1 MREIDRC
8 IRECER
14 FIDRSE
20 STENIKGARQIVD
33 EVYGAMSNVPNI
45 KHGLRKF
52 QMRTSF
58 SNPYSDTD
66 AAHDIRVLAGK
77 LRARRD
83 EIDHEERMARLNA
96 AQRGATV
103 IIQDVGNSS
112 SIATATSSVTLS
124 QTIEA
129 LDRCEITE
137 DELRDIKAA
146 ISELEAAKGKSPETV
161 LDKTSKLLDLV
172 KKAAD
177 TAKAVAPYA
186 AMALQAL
193 V

>member
-14 FIDRSE
+14 FIERVERSD
-20 STENIKGARQIVD
+20 SIRGARQIVD
-33 EVYGAMSNVPNI
+33 EVYGAMSHVPNI
-45 KHGLRKF
+45 KRGMRKF
-52 QMRTSF
+52 QMSTDF
-58 SNPYSDTD
+58 SAPYSDAD

-77 LRARRD
+77 LRAHRD
-83 EIDHEERMARLNA
+83 DIDREERIAKLNA

-112 SIATATSSVTLS
+112 SVATATSSVTLS
-124 QTIEA
+124 QTIEV
-129 LDRCEITE
+129 LDRCDITE

-146 ISELEAAKGKSPETV
+146 IYELEAAKGKSPETV

>member
-14 FIDRSE
+14 FIERVERSD
-20 STENIKGARQIVD
+20 SIRGARQIVD
-33 EVYGAMSNVPNI
+33 EVYGAMSHVPNI
-45 KHGLRKF
+45 KRGMRKF
-52 QMRTSF
+52 QMRTDF
-58 SNPYSDTD
+58 SAPYSDAD

-77 LRARRD
+77 LRAHRD
-83 EIDHEERMARLNA
+83 DIDREERIAKLNA

-112 SIATATSSVTLS
+112 SVATATSSVTLS
-124 QTIEA
+124 QTIEV
-129 LDRCEITE
+129 
-137 DELRDIKAA
+137 RDIKAA

>member
-14 FIDRSE
+14 FVERVERSD
-20 STENIKGARQIVD
+20 SIKGARQIVD

-52 QMRTSF
+52 QMRTNF
-58 SNPYSDTD
+58 SEPYNDAD

-77 LRARRD
+77 LRAYRD
-83 EIDHEERMARLNA
+83 DMDREERIAKLNA

-112 SIATATSSVTLS
+112 SVATATSSVSLS

-129 LDRCEITE
+129 LEECEATE
-137 DELRDIKAA
+137 EEIRNIKAA

-193 V
+193 A

>member
-14 FIDRSE
+14 FIERVERSD
-20 STENIKGARQIVD
+20 NIRGARQIVD
-33 EVYGAMSNVPNI
+33 EVYGAMSCVPNI
-45 KHGLRKF
+45 KRGMRKF
-52 QMRTSF
+52 QMSTDF
-58 SNPYSDTD
+58 SAPYSDAD

-77 LRARRD
+77 LRAHRD
-83 EIDHEERMARLNA
+83 DIDREERIAKLNA

-112 SIATATSSVTLS
+112 SVATATSSVTLS
-124 QTIEA
+124 QTIEL
-129 LDRCEITE
+129 LDRCDITE

-146 ISELEAAKGKSPETV
+146 ISELEATKGKSPETV

>member
-14 FIDRSE
+14 FVERVERSD
-20 STENIKGARQIVD
+20 SIKGARQIVD

-52 QMRTSF
+52 QMRTNF
-58 SNPYSDTD
+58 SEPYSDAD

-77 LRARRD
+77 LRAYRD
-83 EIDHEERMARLNA
+83 DMDREERIAKLNA

-112 SIATATSSVTLS
+112 SVATATSSATLS

-129 LDRCEITE
+129 LDRC
-137 DELRDIKAA
+137 DADDDALRDIKAA
-146 ISELEAAKGKSPETV
+146 IYELEDAKGKSPETICEKASKV
-161 LDKTSKLLDLV
+161 LDLAKKFTDV
-172 KKAAD
+172 AKAAGPL
-177 TAKAVAPYA
+177 V
-186 AMALQAL
+186 AMALQSFA
-193 V
+193 

>member
-1 MREIDRC
+1 
-8 IRECER
+8 
-14 FIDRSE
+14 
-20 STENIKGARQIVD
+20 
-33 EVYGAMSNVPNI
+33 
-45 KHGLRKF
+45 
-52 QMRTSF
+52 MRTDF
-58 SNPYSDTD
+58 SAPYSDAD

-77 LRARRD
+77 LRAHRD
-83 EIDHEERMARLNA
+83 DIDREERIAKLNA

-112 SIATATSSVTLS
+112 SVATATSSVTLS
-124 QTIEA
+124 QTIEV
-129 LDRCEITE
+129 LDRCDITE